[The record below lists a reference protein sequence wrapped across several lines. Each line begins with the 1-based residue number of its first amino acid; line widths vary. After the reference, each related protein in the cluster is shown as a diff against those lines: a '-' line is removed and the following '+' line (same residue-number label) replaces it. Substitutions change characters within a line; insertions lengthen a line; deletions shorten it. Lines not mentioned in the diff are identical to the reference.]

1 MFLARSVLIGI
12 RLLAALAAG
21 IAAYLLSV
29 SLSEAGLPAG
39 CGAGS
44 GCAEVLTSRW
54 ASVFGV
60 SVTIPAL
67 VTYLGLLASSIP
79 AGSSQASKRAVGWFV
94 LALLAAIV
102 GVAAVWFVALQAF
115 VLKTWC
121 PWCLAEHGVGLLLAI
136 LIFASFP
143 RDVPLM
149 PGVSRRLSLVAC
161 LMIGLFAVGL
171 LAAGQARGPAPKS
184 TLIRL
189 PSDRNADSGP
199 GPDRQISVLNGSL
212 PLIVADEP
220 VIGDPQAKHLVVI
233 LFDYCCPHC
242 RETHGHLLDGM
253 TKYPNQYAL
262 VLLPMP
268 LDKSCN
274 PHVEETEPRFK
285 EACELARLAL
295 AVWIA
300 DRTKF
305 AEFDRWLFEPEQP
318 RPLAEARAKAESLV
332 GSEKLVPA
340 LRDPAIEKTLQRNIA
355 AYERSTA
362 GRIPVILSPE
372 FATIVGRPS
381 DAEELFGIL
390 EMELKLQ
397 ATK

>member
-1 MFLARSVLIGI
+1 MSPARYVLISV

-39 CGAGS
+39 
-44 GCAEVLTSRW
+44 SRW
-54 ASVFGV
+54 ASVFGI

-67 VTYLGLLASSIP
+67 VAYLGLLAASVP
-79 AGSSQASKRAVGWFV
+79 AGSSQPSTRAVGWFV
-94 LALLAAIV
+94 MALLAGII

-121 PWCLAEHGVGLLLAI
+121 PWCLAEHGVGLLLAV
-136 LIFASFP
+136 LIFATFP
-143 RDVPLM
+143 RDVSLV

-161 LMIGLFAVGL
+161 VMLGLFGVGL
-171 LAAGQARGPAPKS
+171 LAAGQALGPAPKS

-199 GPDRQISVLNGSL
+199 GPGRQISVLNGSL
-212 PLIVADEP
+212 PLVVADEP
-220 VIGDPQAKHLVVI
+220 VLGDPQAKHLVVI

-274 PHVEETEPRFK
+274 VHVEETEPRFQD
-285 EACELARLAL
+285 ACELARLAL
-295 AVWIA
+295 AVWKA
-300 DRTKF
+300 DRMKF
-305 AEFDRWLFEPEQP
+305 AEFDRRLFEPEQP
-318 RPLAEARAKAESLV
+318 RPLAEARAKAVSLI
-332 GSEKLVPA
+332 GQENLAAA
-340 LRDPAIEKTLQRNIA
+340 LRDPEIEKTLQRNIA
-355 AYERSTA
+355 AYDRSTA

-372 FATIVGRPS
+372 FATIVGRPA

-390 EMELKLQ
+390 ETELKLQ
-397 ATK
+397 VGPAVPGREQL